1 MTAERTTRTARSHVA
16 GWLALALLASGCGGG
31 APPTP
36 PPAAGAPAVK
46 TAATAT
52 AAVKPGPVALPKEP
66 EPGPPLPPLSYD
78 AKGRRDPFVP
88 IVLAKDKP
96 GLSILTFKLT
106 GVIGSHPPLALVEA
120 SDGIGYI
127 LKPGDTLGDGRVTE
141 ITQSTVT
148 FTVAAKSGQ
157 AATTT
162 TLRLAQD

>member
-1 MTAERTTRTARSHVA
+1 MTAERTTRAARSHVA
-16 GWLALALLASGCGGG
+16 GWLALALLLSGCGG
-31 APPTP
+31 APPSP
-36 PPAAGAPAVK
+36 PPAAAKPAPGAD
-46 TAATAT
+46 ATAT
-52 AAVKPGPVALPKEP
+52 AVAKPGPVALPKEP
-66 EPGPPLPPLSYD
+66 EPGPALPPLSYD

-88 IVLAKDKP
+88 IALAKDKP

-106 GVIGSHPPLALVEA
+106 GVIGSRSPLALVEA

-148 FTVAAKSGQ
+148 FAVAAKSGQ
-157 AATTT
+157 AATTA

>member
-1 MTAERTTRTARSHVA
+1 MTAERTTRTARSNVA
-16 GWLALALLASGCGGG
+16 AWLTVALLLSGCGG
-31 APPTP
+31 APPSP
-36 PPAAGAPAVK
+36 PPAAAKPAPA
-46 TAATAT
+46 ADATAT
-52 AAVKPGPVALPKEP
+52 AVPKPGPVALPKEP
-66 EPGPPLPPLSYD
+66 EPGPVLPPLSYD
-78 AKGRRDPFVP
+78 AKGRRDPFVAV
-88 IVLAKDKP
+88 VLAKDKP

-148 FTVAAKSGQ
+148 FAVAAKSGQ

>member
-1 MTAERTTRTARSHVA
+1 VA
-16 GWLALALLASGCGGG
+16 KP
-31 APPTP
+31 APV
-36 PPAAGAPAVK
+36 A
-46 TAATAT
+46 AATAT
-52 AAVKPGPVALPKEP
+52 AAAKPGPVALPKEP
-66 EPGPPLPPLSYD
+66 EAGPALPPLSYD

-96 GLSILTFKLT
+96 GLSIMTFKLT
-106 GVIGSHPPLALVEA
+106 GVIGSRPPLALVEA

-141 ITQSTVT
+141 ITQSAVT
-148 FTVAAKSGQ
+148 FAVAAKSGQ

>member
-1 MTAERTTRTARSHVA
+1 MTAERTTRAARSHVA
-16 GWLALALLASGCGGG
+16 GGLLALLLSGCGG
-31 APPTP
+31 APPNP
-36 PPAAGAPAVK
+36 PPVEAKPASGVAP
-46 TAATAT
+46 AATAV
-52 AAVKPGPVALPKEP
+52 VKPGPVALPKEP
-66 EPGPPLPPLSYD
+66 EPGPALPPLSYD

-106 GVIGSHPPLALVEA
+106 GVIGSRTPLALVEA

-127 LKPGDTLGDGRVTE
+127 LKSGDTLGDGRVTE

-148 FTVAAKSGQ
+148 FAVAAKSGQ

-162 TLRLAQD
+162 TLKLAQD